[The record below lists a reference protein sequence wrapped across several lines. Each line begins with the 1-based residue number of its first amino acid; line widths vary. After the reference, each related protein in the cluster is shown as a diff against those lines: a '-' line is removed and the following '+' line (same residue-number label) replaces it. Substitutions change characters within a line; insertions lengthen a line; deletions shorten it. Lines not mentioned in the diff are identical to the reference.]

1 MMVPPVGAPSHGL
14 PVASRSVCGTSMMV
28 RDCQMRR
35 NDPRRAHLICRRS
48 RSADGRRR
56 LVTLRAAPFSRSLEP
71 EGATDIMAISMMR
84 GLP

>member
-1 MMVPPVGAPSHGL
+1 MVSPVGAPSHGL

-28 RDCQMRR
+28 RDCQVRR

-56 LVTLRAAPFSRSLEP
+56 LVTLREAFLDDGSELLGKPD
-71 EGATDIMAISMMR
+71 TDALL
-84 GLP
+84 GT